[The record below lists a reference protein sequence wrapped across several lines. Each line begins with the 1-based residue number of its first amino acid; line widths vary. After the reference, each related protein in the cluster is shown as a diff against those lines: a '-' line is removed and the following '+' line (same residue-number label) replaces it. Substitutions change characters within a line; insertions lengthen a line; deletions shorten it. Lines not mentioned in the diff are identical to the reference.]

1 MSFRLTIEPLGATIE
16 VDDGQS
22 VLDAALRQGIYIPHA
37 CGHGLCGTCK
47 VQVCD
52 GEVDHGHANP
62 FALMEVERDEG
73 KTLACCATLQCDAT
87 IEADIED
94 EPDALVIPVRD
105 FAATVRRIVDLTP
118 TIKALHLALDK
129 PIGFQAGQYVQLEI
143 PGLAGQRAAVPER
156 PAHPPGGSPR
166 YPEAGGERQS
176 RAFSIANS
184 PADVERSGEIELNV
198 RIVPG
203 GQGTGYLHQRLKVG
217 DRLRLAGPYGRFFVR
232 RSAQRP
238 MVFMAGGSG
247 LSSPRSMILDL
258 LDGGCTL
265 PITLVYGQRV
275 RDELYYDAEFRALA
289 EQHANF
295 SYVPT
300 LSSEAEGSGWD
311 GARGFVH
318 EAAKAHFGGTF
329 AGHQA
334 YLCGPPPMVEA
345 CIATLMQG
353 RLFERDIFTEKFLSA
368 ADAQGA
374 RSPLFQRL

>member
-1 MSFRLTIEPLGATIE
+1 MSHQLRIEPLGATIE
-16 VDDGQS
+16 VEEGQT

-47 VQVCD
+47 VQVCE

-87 IEADIED
+87 IEADIDD
-94 EPDALVIPVRD
+94 EPDAQVIPVRD
-105 FAATVRRIVDLTP
+105 FAATVSRIVELTP
-118 TIKALHLALDK
+118 TIKALHLALDQ
-129 PIGFQAGQYVQLEI
+129 PIHFQAGQYVQLEI
-143 PGLAGQRAAVPER
+143 PGLGA
-156 PAHPPGGSPR
+156 
-166 YPEAGGERQS
+166 S
-176 RAFSIANS
+176 RAFSIAHA
-184 PADVERSGEIELNV
+184 PAEVERRGEIELNV
-198 RIVPG
+198 RIVAG
-203 GQGTGYLHQRLKVG
+203 GAGTGYLHQQLQPG

-232 RSAQRP
+232 RSAKKP

-265 PITLVYGQRV
+265 PITLVYGQRT
-275 RDELYYDAEFRALA
+275 REELYYDAEFRALA
-289 EQHANF
+289 ARHAHF
-295 SYVPT
+295 HYVPA
-300 LSSEAEGSGWD
+300 LSNEPEGTDWD

-318 EAAKAHFGGTF
+318 EAAQAHFQGSFQGL
-329 AGHQA
+329 QA

-345 CIATLMQG
+345 CIATLMKG

>member
-1 MSFRLTIEPLGATIE
+1 MSYQLTIEPLGTTIE
-16 VDDGQS
+16 VEEGQS
-22 VLDAALRQGIYIPHA
+22 LLDAALRQGIYIPHA

-73 KTLACCATLQCDAT
+73 KTLACCATLQCDTT

-94 EPDALVIPVRD
+94 EPDARVIPVRD
-105 FAATVRRIVDLTP
+105 FAGTVRRIEALTP
-118 TIKALHLALDK
+118 TIKALHIAIDK
-129 PIGFQAGQYVQLEI
+129 PIEFQAGQYVQLEI
-143 PGLAGQRAAVPER
+143 PGL
-156 PAHPPGGSPR
+156 
-166 YPEAGGERQS
+166 GES
-176 RAFSIANS
+176 RAFSIANA
-184 PADVERSGEIELNV
+184 PAAVSEGREIELNV
-198 RIVPG
+198 RIVAG
-203 GQGTGYLHQRLKVG
+203 GQGTGYLHQQLKEG

-232 RSAQRP
+232 ESAQRP

-258 LDGGCTL
+258 LDSGCTR
-265 PITLVYGQRV
+265 PITLIYGQRT
-275 RDELYYDAEFRALA
+275 REELYYDAEFRALA
-289 EQHANF
+289 DRHPNF
-295 SYVPT
+295 TYVPA
-300 LSSEAEGSGWD
+300 LSGEPEGSDWD

-345 CIATLMQG
+345 CIAVLMQG

-368 ADAQGA
+368 ADAQAA